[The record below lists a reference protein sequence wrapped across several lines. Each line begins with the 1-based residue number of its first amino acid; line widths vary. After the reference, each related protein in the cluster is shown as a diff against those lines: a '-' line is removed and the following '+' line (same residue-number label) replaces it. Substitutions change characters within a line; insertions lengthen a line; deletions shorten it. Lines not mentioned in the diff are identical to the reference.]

1 MPWQES
7 TSRVV
12 DIQNSICRLGTLTNC
27 GRYLRPRGFDVVTL
41 LDVIEHMSDHE
52 KLVDNV
58 HSVLKVGGRFVVSTD
73 VVDGVSARKPW
84 SWLLPAAGHFSA
96 DSRASRLILATLHL
110 IK

>member
-1 MPWQES
+1 LRSLFEAES
-7 TSRVV
+7 
-12 DIQNSICRLGTLTNC
+12 
-27 GRYLRPRGFDVVTL
+27 FDVVTL
-41 LDVIEHMSDHE
+41 LDVIEHMSDHMSDHE

>member
-1 MPWQES
+1 MLSLFEAES
-7 TSRVV
+7 
-12 DIQNSICRLGTLTNC
+12 
-27 GRYLRPRGFDVVTL
+27 FDVVTL